1 MADTMQFVA
10 TIAHQG
16 EMRVIVIPKRMHEK
30 VSSFEGDQVKI
41 TIEKI

>member
-1 MADTMQFVA
+1 MQFVA

-16 EMRVIVIPKRMHEK
+16 EMRVIVIPKRMHDK
-30 VSSFEGDQVKI
+30 ISTFEDEQVKI

>member
-1 MADTMQFVA
+1 MADIVKFVA

-16 EMRVIVIPKRMHEK
+16 EMRVLVIPKRLHEK
-30 VSSFEGDQVKI
+30 VSPFEGEQVKI

>member
-1 MADTMQFVA
+1 MADTVTFVA

-16 EMRVIVIPKRMHEK
+16 EMRVVVVPKRLHEK
-30 VSSFEGDQVKI
+30 IASLDGEQVKI